1 VRIYT
6 CGLTVYDHA
15 HLGHARVFV
24 LFDVLRN
31 FLEELGYRVE
41 YVQNFTDVDDKILN
55 RARRE
60 GVAWSDIAE
69 RYIQEALRD
78 YEALNLRPPSRFVR
92 ATEHIGEMVRI
103 IEGLLRK
110 GYAYVTSTGI
120 YFDVPRFERY
130 GQVSRRRPEE
140 LLAGARV
147 EPDPTKRNPADFAL
161 WKFHEDEPSWETP
174 WGRGRPGW
182 HIECSA
188 MALKYLGQVDVHGGG
203 EDLIFPHH
211 ENEAAQAEAYTGRR
225 FARLWLHVALLQI
238 GGEKMSKSLGN
249 ILPIRDALSRWSA
262 NAVRLF
268 LLQTH
273 YRKRLELSEEAL
285 DRAEALWR
293 LIEEAW
299 WELRQP
305 WGEDRGAMA
314 DDAEALHEE
323 FLAALADDFD
333 TPRAL
338 QAVQRLARL
347 ALQASAV
354 GELGAGAAGRILAP
368 WEREMRVLGLRLREP
383 EPALLE
389 GVRALLAK
397 RSELRA
403 KREYGEADRIR
414 RELLELGVQ
423 VKDYDGRSVYI
434 FRSGAPRR

>member
-6 CGLTVYDHA
+6 CGLTVYDQA

-60 GVAWSDIAE
+60 GVAWSAIAE

-92 ATEHIGEMVRI
+92 ATEHIGEMVKI

-120 YFDVPRFERY
+120 YFDVAKFERY
-130 GQVSRRRPEE
+130 GQVSRKRPEE
-140 LLAGARV
+140 LIAGARV

-161 WKFHEDEPSWETP
+161 WKFHGEEPSWETP
-174 WGRGRPGW
+174 WGKGRPGW

-249 ILPIRDALSRWSA
+249 ILPIKQALARWSA

-293 LIEEAW
+293 MLEEAW

-305 WGEDRGAMA
+305 WGEGSGDMGA
-314 DDAEALHEE
+314 EGLHEE
-323 FLAALADDFD
+323 FMAALADDLD

-347 ALQASAV
+347 VLQASAS
-354 GELGAGAAGRILAP
+354 GELGPGAAQEMGLR
-368 WEREMRVLGLRLREP
+368 WEQEMRILGLRLREP

-389 GVRALLAK
+389 RVRALLAK
-397 RSELRA
+397 RGELRA
-403 KREYGEADRIR
+403 KGEYGEADRIR
-414 RELLELGVQ
+414 QELLSLGVQ
-423 VKDYDGRSVYI
+423 VKDYERRSVYI
-434 FRSGAPRR
+434 FRSGAPGG